1 MSKFFLCHDPL
12 SVPSESKAGYIY
24 HYSKPRFF
32 AHVLSIDVA
41 AAHPFNHIHYAGG
54 NKMFIY
60 KRGDG
65 RERLFIIMV
74 DQNLDRATV
83 KIAPALKE
91 AAVWYTATLNKDDTK
106 TYGKSS
112 QVSLLSDLNLLT
124 PGLQIVHLKKLDKFI
139 LSYPDGVK
147 TFDDSRS
154 MDAFTN
160 KTLGYSHLQLEDGY
174 FNSL

>member
-12 SVPSESKAGYIY
+12 SVPSENKAGYIY

-32 AHVLSIDVA
+32 AHVLTIDVITR
-41 AAHPFNHIHYAGG
+41 PLRHIHYAGS
-54 NKMFIY
+54 NKMLIY

-65 RERLFIIMV
+65 REQLFIIMV

-83 KIAPALKE
+83 NLPVALKE
-91 AAVWYTATLNKDDTK
+91 AAVWYTSALNKSDTK

-124 PGLQIVHLKKLDKFI
+124 PGLQIVHLQKLDKFI

-147 TFDDSRS
+147 TFDDSAS

>member
-1 MSKFFLCHDPL
+1 MFKFFLCHDPL
-12 SVPSESKAGYIY
+12 SVPSENKAGYIY

-32 AHVLSIDVA
+32 AHVLTIDVITR
-41 AAHPFNHIHYAGG
+41 PLQHIHYAGS

-60 KRGDG
+60 RRGDG
-65 RERLFIIMV
+65 HEQLFIIMV

-83 KIAPALKE
+83 KLPLALKE
-91 AAVWYTATLNKDDTK
+91 SAIWYTSSLNKSDTK

-124 PGLQIVHLKKLDKFI
+124 PGLQIVHLQKLDKFI

-147 TFDDSRS
+147 TFDDSAS

>member
-1 MSKFFLCHDPL
+1 MSQFFLCNDPL

-32 AHVLSIDVA
+32 AHILTVDIVTGPL
-41 AAHPFNHIHYAGG
+41 PHIHYGG
-54 NKMFIY
+54 SNKMFIY

-65 RERLFIIMV
+65 REQLFIIMV

-83 KIAPALKE
+83 KLPLALKE
-91 AAVWYTATLNKDDTK
+91 AAIWYTSALNKSDTK
-106 TYGKSS
+106 TYGKPS

-124 PGLQIVHLKKLDKFI
+124 PGLQIVHLLKLDKFM
-139 LSYPDGVK
+139 LSYPGGVK
-147 TFDDSRS
+147 TFDDSAS
-154 MDAFTN
+154 MDVFTN
-160 KTLGYSHLQLEDGY
+160 KTLGYSHLQLEDGH